1 MRVRRTAE
9 GSLQMIFVMT
19 MIITYSII
27 VIIII

>member
-27 VIIII
+27 VIIIV